1 MATRRAKGIVRSIAF
16 AANGTLL
23 LRIVWPG
30 SYGRVAC
37 NGSVRSAHYRAGS
50 RTNVPDR
57 TTKPPGRSEPGGDSF
72 ESVYRANVHA
82 VSAFFAR
89 RCTDQHLVADLT
101 SETFVRAIGS
111 LHTFQARGSMRSW
124 LLAIA
129 RAVYAQHVEQAVTGR
144 QAVGRLSGRVEFDDD
159 TLDALEARIDA
170 ERPGRELLARAA
182 RLPDLERTAIELV
195 DIAGIRPRDAARTL
209 GISAGALRVRLHRA
223 RTQLRKEQPS

>member
-1 MATRRAKGIVRSIAF
+1 M
-16 AANGTLL
+16 
-23 LRIVWPG
+23 
-30 SYGRVAC
+30 
-37 NGSVRSAHYRAGS
+37 
-50 RTNVPDR
+50 
-57 TTKPPGRSEPGGDSF
+57 SEPGRESF
-72 ESVYRANVHA
+72 EAVYRANVQA

-89 RCTDQHLVADLT
+89 RCGDPHLVADLT

-111 LHTFQARGSMRSW
+111 LHTFQARGSMSSW

-144 QAVGRLSGRVEFDDD
+144 ETVDRLSSRVEFDDD

-170 ERPGRELLARAA
+170 EQPGRALLARAA
-182 RLPDLERTAIELV
+182 RLPELERTAIELV

-223 RTQLRKEQPS
+223 RTQLRKEQ